1 MKETGDLDLE
11 VQIKTLKERIKE
23 LEDINRGHQELN
35 GFLRVEIATWQKIGQ
50 EFESAKNLL
59 KGYQSVIKDLTNRL
73 NKKK

>member
-11 VQIKTLKERIKE
+11 VQIKTLKQRIKE
-23 LEDINRGHQELN
+23 LEDVNRGHQELN

>member
-59 KGYQSVIKDLTNRL
+59 KGYQSVIKDLTNR
-73 NKKK
+73 

>member
-1 MKETGDLDLE
+1 MKETENLDLE

>member
-35 GFLRVEIATWQKIGQ
+35 GFLRVEIATWHKISQ